1 MNENYV
7 EDLGLHV
14 RDSKP
19 AVCSTFFARNFE
31 FCRFSV
37 GSKCTLGSSSPFY
50 QKCRKIEKDKTNS
63 YSLQIM
69 AIKKLIKDG
78 AS

>member
-1 MNENYV
+1 MNEDYV
-7 EDLGLHV
+7 EDLGFHV

-19 AVCSTFFARNFE
+19 AVYSTFFACNFE

-50 QKCRKIEKDKTNS
+50 QKCRKIEKDKTNGC
-63 YSLQIM
+63 LQIM